1 MPALRAFVAGEG
13 ALATPLLSPA
23 SRRRKL
29 HIPHFRLGGRKLAH
43 SAAPPFPN
51 ETALLGFVGGPIDRL
66 SMVVEDRRNW
76 AGIPWV
82 GEWAA
87 LIPRRAHRGLQGQQL
102 GRWPVLRACW
112 AKKRKT
118 IPSVQTGGGM
128 VGYKGTGRLV
138 CMSFIQWIPPK
149 FSR

>member
-43 SAAPPFPN
+43 SAAPPLPD

-66 SMVVEDRRNW
+66 SMVVEN
-76 AGIPWV
+76 GPN
-82 GEWAA
+82 
-87 LIPRRAHRGLQGQQL
+87 
-102 GRWPVLRACW
+102 
-112 AKKRKT
+112 
-118 IPSVQTGGGM
+118 
-128 VGYKGTGRLV
+128 
-138 CMSFIQWIPPK
+138 
-149 FSR
+149 